1 MNRLLIAAVAVL
13 VVWNT
18 FLSYELFTREE
29 NYGIEQT
36 YIENTINSY
45 TTDITKTVEN
55 CETKIVS
62 VEASGQVYADSHG
75 SGIVWNTNQNDI
87 VVLTNYHLVND
98 SDNINVTFAN
108 NITKQAKLIGYD
120 VASDVALLSVA
131 TDFKVSSIIKG
142 DASEITKGEYAIAL
156 GSPISTALQG
166 SVTFG
171 IISNNI
177 ILLPKD
183 SDEDGLYDYNEV
195 LIQTD
200 AGMNAG
206 NSGGALVNLNGDLL
220 GLNSKGIKE
229 NNVSGINF
237 AISINEVKLI
247 VDELLNDGVVTR
259 GYLGVIGKDVEDLK
273 PYEKSYLN
281 INLEIKYGYLV
292 TSIVKDSATEN
303 SGLMVND
310 IITSIDGA
318 LVRNF
323 EELQRFLY
331 KHNKGDYV
339 DVKLLRNGVEES
351 VMVELG

>member
-292 TSIVKDSATEN
+292 TAIVKDSATEN

>member
-1 MNRLLIAAVAVL
+1 MNRLLIAAVAIL

-29 NYGIEQT
+29 NYGFEQT
-36 YIENTINSY
+36 YIENTINGY

-75 SGIVWNTNQNDI
+75 SGIVWNTNQNDV
-87 VVLTNYHLVND
+87 VVLTNYHLVNE
-98 SDNINVTFAN
+98 SENINVTFAN

-120 VASDVALLSVA
+120 IASDIALLSIE

-142 DASEITKGEYAIAL
+142 DSAQITKGEYAIAI
-156 GSPISTALQG
+156 GSPISNALQG

-171 IISNNI
+171 VISNNV
-177 ILLPKD
+177 ILVPID
-183 SDEDGLYDYNEV
+183 SDDDGLYDYNEV

-200 AGMNAG
+200 ANMNVG

-220 GLNSKGIKE
+220 GLNSKGVKE

-237 AISINEVKLI
+237 AISVNEVKLI
-247 VDELLNDGVVTR
+247 VDELLNDGIVSR
-259 GYLGVIGKDVEDLK
+259 GYLGVVGKDLERLK

-281 INLEIKYGYLV
+281 INLETKYGYLITEV
-292 TSIVKDSATEN
+292 VKNSSTEY

-310 IITSIDGA
+310 IIVSVDGA
-318 LVRNF
+318 LIRNF
-323 EELQRFLY
+323 DDLQRFLY
-331 KHNKGDYV
+331 QHNKGDFV
-339 DVKLLRNGVEES
+339 EVKILRNGVEES
-351 VMVELG
+351 VVVELG